1 MQKRKRRII
10 LADKNEIL
18 FGNTTRADLDE
29 LIYGFIS
36 VRVHNNMHLPEWAR
50 TGLPGGMYS
59 EEFSKFEARKFL
71 FYLEDEEI
79 EGYNFDI

>member
-18 FGNTTRADLDE
+18 FGNTTLADLDE

-36 VRVHNNMHLPEWAR
+36 VRVHNNMPLPEWAV
-50 TGLPGGMYS
+50 TGLPGGVYS
-59 EEFSKFEARKFL
+59 EEFAKYEAKKFGFAL
-71 FYLEDEEI
+71 DEDEEN
-79 EGYNFDI
+79 YNFDI